1 MFEFCFDCA
10 LKSKSI
16 DSCRVVIKLKNDDI
30 FKKFFMII
38 KMIMIVVVFNMHEK
52 TIPSNHSIWY
62 LLYDL
67 YHFQISRFGLLLMVL
82 DSQIAA
88 VVKILLTYLQLRC
101 NSELHP

>member
-67 YHFQISRFGLLLMVL
+67 FGRISF
-82 DSQIAA
+82 SNIKIW
-88 VVKILLTYLQLRC
+88 VVANGT
-101 NSELHP
+101 